1 MADII
6 PAQLASLHGLTL
18 EQIAESCHGIT
29 DEVLARIIAVVSGV
43 PVAAF
48 QSAI

>member
-1 MADII
+1 MDTSTTPGTI
-6 PAQLASLHGLTL
+6 PDLRDLTL
-18 EQIAESCHGIT
+18 DEIAELPIT
-29 DEVLARIIAVVSGV
+29 DEVLARVVAAVSGV